1 MLNRGKMLPG
11 SLGTGPTIP
20 SGTKTE
26 IPVQSERALLAPAIL
41 WLLASGLTRA
51 ANTTDDVFHLE
62 DLRVRITQDLPYA
75 EIRHDGRSV
84 TLMRQQNPGHTV
96 DPPYD
101 QTARPCPPYCIQP
114 MSMPGGV
121 ETIGELDVIAYLRRA
136 AAGDHGILVIDSR
149 TSEWTAQGTIPGAIN
164 IPYTRLDPAKAA
176 PREVADLLE
185 GEFGAVRRDG
195 LWSFSGAK
203 TLVLFCNGPWCGQS
217 PTNIKALL
225 DLGYPPSKLKWYRG
239 GMQSWESL
247 GLTTVRSQDGAG
259 GAPTGSPARR

>member
-1 MLNRGKMLPG
+1 
-11 SLGTGPTIP
+11 
-20 SGTKTE
+20 
-26 IPVQSERALLAPAIL
+26 VQSERALLASAIL
-41 WLLASGLTRA
+41 CLLTSGLTRA

-62 DLRVRITQDLPYA
+62 DLDVRITEDLPYA

-185 GEFGAVRRDG
+185 VDFGAVRRDG

>member
-1 MLNRGKMLPG
+1 MAAQPV
-11 SLGTGPTIP
+11 PA
-20 SGTKTE
+20 GTKKE
-26 IPVQSERALLAPAIL
+26 IPVHPEPVLLAPAVL
-41 WLLASGLTRA
+41 CLLASGLAPA
-51 ANTTDDVFHLE
+51 ADTTDDVFHLE
-62 DLRVRITQDLPYA
+62 DLRVRITEDLPYA
-75 EIRHDGRSV
+75 EVRHDGRSV

-136 AAGDHGILVIDSR
+136 AAGDDGILVIDSR
-149 TSEWTAQGTIPGAIN
+149 TPEWTAQGTIPGAVN
-164 IPYTRLDPAKAA
+164 VPYTRLDPAKAA

-185 GEFGAVRRDG
+185 VEFGAVRRDG
-195 LWSFSGAK
+195 LWSFAGAK

-239 GMQSWESL
+239 GMQTWEAL
-247 GLTTVRSQDGAG
+247 GLTTVRAQG
-259 GAPTGSPARR
+259 GAAAGVPARP